1 MNQLG
6 PIFKEARAKS
16 GKTIDDAVRETK
28 IAKKYLIAIEDE
40 NFDIFPGETYLLG
53 FLRNYSQF
61 LGLDPDE
68 MVLKYR
74 DYKIQE
80 QPAPIEQLT
89 AKPKNTRRYLLTILV
104 ALLVVSS
111 VLYILLSGRKDQ
123 KGQKAEKVETEEQKK
138 PAETSNVYEFDEE
151 EIIRDFKKGDI
162 IKIPVSDK
170 VYTIS
175 IDGISD
181 NLAFSIM
188 GIPFNLSTDERVEV
202 DFDRDG
208 RKDVMIRTNRLGE
221 GTVNL
226 TLKKL
231 YQSAGGTLAAG
242 EKPAV
247 ETETSGRETS
257 GRDTSGRDTSGRDTS
272 GRDTSGR
279 DTPEVVILKEND
291 LLSKIPIAPKSGF
304 QIVSS
309 YEKTDIAAV
318 LKAVQTSY
326 LGYIIDEGEK
336 KEALLHDGDELTLQA
351 KDVLR
356 LMVANSKGIDLR
368 INEIMVPH
376 GEDRA
381 ITAKIIRWYRDREN
395 SDLYHLIIDDW
406 EK

>member
-6 PIFKEARAKS
+6 PIFREARAKS
-16 GKTIDDAVRETK
+16 GKTIEEAVRETK

-89 AKPKNTRRYLLTILV
+89 AKPKNTRRYLLSILV
-104 ALLVVSS
+104 ALLVISS
-111 VLYILLSGRKDQ
+111 VLYILLSGKKGQ
-123 KGQKAEKVETEEQKK
+123 KGQTLQVAEKTETEEQEK
-138 PAETSNVYEFDEE
+138 PAETGRTYTFDEE
-151 EIIRDFKKGDI
+151 EIIRDFKKGDTI
-162 IKIPVSDK
+162 QVPVLDKIYK
-170 VYTIS
+170 IT

-202 DFDRDG
+202 DFNRDG

-231 YQSAGGTLAAG
+231 YKSTGGQLAVGEEAAAESKAPAGKEG
-242 EKPAV
+242 
-247 ETETSGRETS
+247 
-257 GRDTSGRDTSGRDTS
+257 
-272 GRDTSGR
+272 
-279 DTPEVVILKEND
+279 TPEVVILKEDD
-291 LLSKIPIAPKSGF
+291 LLSKIPIAPKTGF

-309 YEKTDIAAV
+309 YEKTDITAD

-326 LGYIIDEGEK
+326 IGYITDEDEK
-336 KEALLHDGDELTLQA
+336 KDTLLHDGDEITLHA

-356 LMVANSKGIDLR
+356 LMVANSKGLDIR
-368 INEIMVPH
+368 INEITVPF
-376 GEDRA
+376 GEKEV
-381 ITAKIIRWYRDREN
+381 IIAKIIRWYRDGEN

>member
-1 MNQLG
+1 MNQIG
-6 PIFKEARAKS
+6 PIFREARAKT

-104 ALLVVSS
+104 ALLVVAS
-111 VLYILLSGRKDQ
+111 VLYMLLSGKNKQ
-123 KGQKAEKVETEEQKK
+123 KEPILQKTAKTETEEQKK
-138 PAETSNVYEFDEE
+138 PEETVTVYDFEE
-151 EIIRDFKKGDI
+151 EEVIRDFNKGDTI
-162 IKIPVSDK
+162 RIPVADTF
-170 VYTIS
+170 YTIS
-175 IDGISD
+175 IDSISD
-181 NLAFSIM
+181 TLGFSIM
-188 GIPFNLSTDERVEV
+188 GIPFSLSSDERVEV
-202 DFDRDG
+202 DFNRDG
-208 RKDVMIRTNRLGE
+208 RKDIMIRSNRLGE

-231 YQSAGGTLAAG
+231 YKTAGGTLDVG
-242 EKPAV
+242 EKV
-247 ETETSGRETS
+247 TGTTVSGEK
-257 GRDTSGRDTSGRDTS
+257 G
-272 GRDTSGR
+272 
-279 DTPEVVILKEND
+279 TPEVVILKEDD

-309 YEKTDIAAV
+309 YEKTDITAD
-318 LKAVQTSY
+318 LKAVNTAY
-326 LGYIIDEGEK
+326 LGYITDEGG
-336 KEALLHDGDELTLQA
+336 KEETLLRDGDELTIEA

-356 LMVANSKGIDLR
+356 LMIANEKGID
-368 INEIMVPH
+368 IQVNKVAVPLD
-376 GEDRA
+376 EESV
-381 ITAKIIRWYRDREN
+381 IIAKVIRWYRDQEN
-395 SDLYHLIIDDW
+395 SDLYYLIIDDW

>member
-6 PIFKEARAKS
+6 PIFREARAKS

-80 QPAPIEQLT
+80 QPAPIEQLI

-123 KGQKAEKVETEEQKK
+123 KGQKAEKVLTEEQKK
-138 PAETSNVYEFDEE
+138 PVETSNVYEFDEE
-151 EIIRDFKKGDI
+151 EIIRDFKKGDT

-170 VYTIS
+170 VYTVS

-202 DFDRDG
+202 DFNRDG

-231 YQSAGGTLAAG
+231 YKSAGGALAVG
-242 EKPAV
+242 EKPAAGS
-247 ETETSGRETS
+247 ETASGMEISR
-257 GRDTSGRDTSGRDTS
+257 RDTSGMETSRRDTSGT
-272 GRDTSGR
+272 
-279 DTPEVVILKEND
+279 DTPEVVILKEDD

-309 YEKTDIAAV
+309 YEKTDIVAV
-318 LKAVQTSY
+318 LKAIQTSY
-326 LGYIIDEGEK
+326 LGYIIDEDEK
-336 KEALLHDGDELTLQA
+336 KEALLRDGNELTLQA

-368 INEIMVPH
+368 INEIAVPH
-376 GEDRA
+376 GEDGA
-381 ITAKIIRWYRDREN
+381 ITAKIIRWYRDGEN
-395 SDLYHLIIDDW
+395 SNLYHLIIDDW

>member
-6 PIFKEARAKS
+6 PIFRDARAKS
-16 GKTIDDAVRETK
+16 GKTIEDAVRETK

-80 QPAPIEQLT
+80 LPAPIEQLT
-89 AKPKNTRRYLLTILV
+89 TKPKNTRRYLLTILV
-104 ALLVVSS
+104 ALLVISS
-111 VLYILLSGRKDQ
+111 VLYILLSGK
-123 KGQKAEKVETEEQKK
+123 KGQKVQPVQVAEKTETEEQKK
-138 PAETSNVYEFDEE
+138 PAESSSMYTFDEE
-151 EIIRDFKKGDI
+151 EIIRDFKKGDNI
-162 IKIPVSDK
+162 QIPVFDK
-170 VYTIS
+170 IYTIS
-175 IDGISD
+175 IDGISET
-181 NLAFSIM
+181 LAFSIM

-202 DFDRDG
+202 DFNRDG

-231 YQSAGGTLAAG
+231 YKSTGGQLTVGEETATESKSPAGK
-242 EKPAV
+242 E
-247 ETETSGRETS
+247 S
-257 GRDTSGRDTSGRDTS
+257 
-272 GRDTSGR
+272 
-279 DTPEVVILKEND
+279 TPEVVILKEDD
-291 LLSKIPIAPKSGF
+291 LLSKIPIAPKTGF

-309 YEKTDIAAV
+309 YEKTDIIAD
-318 LKAVQTSY
+318 LKAIQTSY
-326 LGYIIDEGEK
+326 LGYITDEDK
-336 KEALLHDGDELTLQA
+336 KKGALLHDGDEITIHA

-356 LMVANSKGIDLR
+356 LMVANSSGLDIR
-368 INEIMVPH
+368 INEIAVPL
-376 GEDRA
+376 GEKEV
-381 ITAKIIRWYRDREN
+381 IVAKVIRWYRDAEN
-395 SDLYHLIIDDW
+395 NDLYHLIIDDW

>member
-247 ETETSGRETS
+247 ETETSGR
-257 GRDTSGRDTSGRDTS
+257 
-272 GRDTSGR
+272 DTSGR